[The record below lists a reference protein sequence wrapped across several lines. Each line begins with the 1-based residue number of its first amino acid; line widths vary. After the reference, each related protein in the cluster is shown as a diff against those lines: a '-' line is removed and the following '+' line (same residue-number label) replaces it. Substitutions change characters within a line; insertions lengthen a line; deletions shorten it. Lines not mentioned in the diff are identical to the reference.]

1 MKHPIIPPF
10 ARHSTFRI
18 LHSAFCIAIVAAVV
32 AAATISHGKDL
43 EFGGVTFRIPEKGGG
58 VSVVEDGRAIR
69 LFQTNLG
76 YSDENGRRPL
86 WVEWTQTNRVEKL
99 DALPGRTAYRV
110 TFPLKGTDALQFSAV
125 YRFFDGVPGVAVTEE
140 IVAVRPVRVHSWN
153 MTTASGDDKD
163 RFFYDPE
170 FRIPEGSI
178 RYAPYRKRL
187 SRTEGTLLE
196 AGKSMTMTHVAGK
209 VLSEGDDKRI
219 SRLRD
224 RVLFDG
230 REGPVVVT
238 RLDKDA
244 GDAAPDWDAVPV
256 AVERRDTRD
265 YRPLAS
271 NQWKGPDDLSFSLK
285 AAYDSAYLHLLID
298 VTDDAAVNRYEG
310 KTLYLG
316 DAVQLCIDP
325 LMERMNGANHVDL
338 LAAVAGSGP
347 RLWCVTHSNRE
358 FRGDVSGKIRN
369 RSRLREG
376 GIVYELSMPW
386 KFLEPFKPENGSF
399 ALSFAVIDQD
409 SGPNYETWMGV
420 TDGVFGGRDCA
431 KYAEFALEGIADLS
445 EDAVRG
451 EVKLLHTREDLLAL
465 HGRVSNLHSN
475 LAAKCAELKGRGL
488 GDDYLS
494 AVSEMT
500 AHFLAFERDDL
511 DAEKVWKK
519 SGEVPVTDVIRSFIH
534 NRFHYNLTYL
544 EKLVASLIP
553 VADETLEGKR
563 KPTRFAAY
571 PKGERP
577 QVADGGFKAGG
588 TEIFFYG
595 PNTWVAGVP
604 WRERHGQ
611 IATMARTGFNLFNLF
626 NASGALRTNLMHLA
640 EREGIYCSFGSQ
652 SNAKFTLDEEAWS
665 NYWAKADSN
674 TWNDRAKFGYASSNM
689 VFQVGF
695 PEQFGQVFEKTPE
708 WAVGFQRHLL
718 AKFGSL
724 EGINAE
730 LGTTFT
736 NVVEID
742 FSTALEHPALKYE
755 SMVYR
760 LDMHIAHEVPHL
772 EFKRRRFDNLPM
784 SGHYSTH
791 WNIAGLDPL
800 VSLADFER
808 VWGMFDV
815 IGFDGGCGLGSSE
828 FLIDF
833 ASGCIDIDL
842 ARSFYPEK
850 PIANNEDHIIPDG
863 TYRHY
868 GDEESYLAN
877 MLPFLLGQNASSY
890 WIWQPRF
897 HGDGEYAFTMANT
910 YHASLRVAADL
921 RRAPEEI
928 ASFRRTPAPP
938 FRILHSVPSLT
949 DRDSY
954 VASLYGLYAG
964 CSFSGWAV
972 RFLSE
977 RKADAGD
984 FGGARIVMVPDARRV
999 SDATFAALRKFA
1011 EEGGRVIV
1019 FGKNA
1024 LLANEHGRPRP
1035 ERAEVCD
1042 RLFRRETTIST
1053 ATYAAVLEEEL
1064 AKAGIKP
1071 PVSVTDSNGKRPFG
1085 VLTREGRMADGRRTL
1100 LVVNTL
1106 AKPTEVLI
1114 PGNWH
1119 DALGG
1124 GDVSGS
1130 TSLLVGG
1137 VYALTQKE
1145 QER

>member
-1 MKHPIIPPF
+1 MAQVKKTIF
-10 ARHSTFRI
+10 T
-18 LHSAFCIAIVAAVV
+18 VAAI
-32 AAATISHGKDL
+32 ATVLCVHGKDL
-43 EFGGVTFRIPEKGGG
+43 EFGGVTFRVPEKGVG
-58 VSVVEDGRAIR
+58 VAVVENGKATR

-76 YSDENGRRPL
+76 YSDENGRRFL
-86 WVEWTQTNRVEKL
+86 QIEWTKTNKVEKL

-110 TFPLKGTDALQFSAV
+110 TFPIKDTDALQFSAV
-125 YRFFDGVPGVAVTEE
+125 YRFFDGIPGVAVTEE
-140 IVAVRPVRVHSWN
+140 IVAIRPVRIHSWN
-153 MTTASGDDKD
+153 MTTASGDDRL

-170 FRIPEGSI
+170 FRIAEGTI
-178 RYAPYRKRL
+178 LYAPYRKRL

-209 VLSEGDDKRI
+209 VLAEGDAGKI

-230 REGPVVVT
+230 RDGPVVVT
-238 RLDKDA
+238 RLDQDA
-244 GDAAPDWDAVPV
+244 GDAAPDWNAVPI

-285 AAYDSAYLHLLID
+285 AAYDNAFLHLLID
-298 VTDDAAVNRYEG
+298 VTDDIAVNRYEN

-325 LMERMNGANHVDL
+325 LMERMNGDNHVDL

-347 RLWCVTHSNRE
+347 RLWCLTHSNRD
-358 FRGDVSGKIRN
+358 FRGNVSSIIKN

-376 GIVYELSMPW
+376 GIVYELSIPW

-399 ALSFAVIDQD
+399 TLSFAVIDQD

-420 TDGVFGGRDCA
+420 TDGVFGGRDCE

-451 EVKLLHTREDLLAL
+451 EVKLLHTREELLAL
-465 HGRVSNLHSN
+465 HGRVSNLQSN
-475 LAAKCAELKGRGL
+475 LAAKCAALKDRGL
-488 GDDYLS
+488 EDDYLS

-511 DAEKVWKK
+511 DLEKVWKK
-519 SGEVPVTDVIRSFIH
+519 SGEVPVTDVIRSFIY

-544 EKLVASLIP
+544 EKLVATLIP
-553 VADETLEGKR
+553 RADETLAGKR
-563 KPTRFAAY
+563 PPMRFAVY

-577 QVADGGFKAGG
+577 RVADGGFKAGG
-588 TEIFFYG
+588 RELFLYG

-604 WRERHGQ
+604 WKNRHGQ

-674 TWNDRAKFGYASSNM
+674 TWNNRAKFDYASSNM

-695 PEQFGQVFEKTPE
+695 PEQFGQFFEKTPE
-708 WAVGFQRHLL
+708 WATGFQRHLL

-724 EGINAE
+724 EGVNAE
-730 LGTTFT
+730 LGTSFAD
-736 NVVEID
+736 VGEID

-784 SGHYSTH
+784 SGHFSTH

-808 VWGMFDV
+808 IWGMFDV

-828 FLIDF
+828 FLINF
-833 ASGCIDIDL
+833 ASGCFEIDL
-842 ARSFYPEK
+842 ARSFYPDK

-868 GDEESYLAN
+868 TDEESYLAN
-877 MLPFLLGQNASSY
+877 MLPFLLGQNAASY
-890 WIWQPRF
+890 WIWQPCF

-910 YHASLRVAADL
+910 YHASLCVAADL
-921 RRAPEEI
+921 RRVPEEI
-928 ASFRRTPAPP
+928 ASFRKTPDPP

-954 VASLYGLYAG
+954 VPSLYGLYAG
-964 CSFSGWAV
+964 SSFSGWAV

-977 RKADAGD
+977 RKADADD
-984 FGGARIVMVPDARRV
+984 FSGARIVLVPDARRV

-1011 EEGGRVIV
+1011 EEGGRVVV
-1019 FGKNA
+1019 FGKEA

-1035 ERAEVCD
+1035 ERAAVCD
-1042 RLFRRETTIST
+1042 SLFRRETTIST
-1053 ATYAAVLEEEL
+1053 AAYAAVLEEEL
-1064 AKAGIKP
+1064 AKAGIQP
-1071 PVSVTDSNGKRPFG
+1071 PASVTDGNGKRPFG
-1085 VLTREGRMADGRRTL
+1085 VLSREGRMADGRRTL
-1100 LVVNTL
+1100 LVVNLL
-1106 AKPTEVLI
+1106 AKPTEVTI
-1114 PGNWH
+1114 AGSWR
-1119 DALGG
+1119 DTLGG
-1124 GDVSGS
+1124 NDVSGV
-1130 TSLLVGG
+1130 TSLPTGG
-1137 VYALTQKE
+1137 VLVLVDSSPD
-1145 QER
+1145 RR